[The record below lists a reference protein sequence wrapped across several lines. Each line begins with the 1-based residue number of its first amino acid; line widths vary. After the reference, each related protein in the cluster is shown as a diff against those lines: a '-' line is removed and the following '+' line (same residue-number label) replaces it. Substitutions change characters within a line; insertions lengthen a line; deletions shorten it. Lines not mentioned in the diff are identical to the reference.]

1 MQALAEKTLP
11 EPGNSGA
18 YKAFPDESWEPPTF
32 FMYTK
37 SKLEMLDFTASKDI
51 YSSRWTRGIVPL
63 KIKWGIIYL
72 TIGNL

>member
-1 MQALAEKTLP
+1 LQVKSGENNFLSFFLKNGRTFMQALAEKTLP

-51 YSSRWTRGIVPL
+51 YSSR
-63 KIKWGIIYL
+63 
-72 TIGNL
+72 